1 MKTLP
6 NKITVL
12 RMLLVPVYLL
22 LAYTGH
28 MYIAFAVFAVASI
41 SDFVDGY
48 LARKYHVVSVFG
60 KFMDPLAD
68 KILVLSAMCFLVEKG
83 LMPGWAVAVVLF
95 REFAVSGLRLIAAEK
110 SIVLAA
116 GWSGKVK
123 TASTMVALCVLM
135 LFPTRILC
143 IIATVLIVATT
154 LYSGIEYFVINW
166 KLVSDNTKNTAS
178 DKKAAHKAKK

>member
-22 LAYTGH
+22 LAYYGH
-28 MYIAFAVFAVASI
+28 RVLAFTVFAVASV

-48 LARKYHVVSVFG
+48 LARKYHVISVFG

-68 KILVLSAMCFLVEKG
+68 KVLVLSSMCFFVEKG
-83 LMPGWAVAVVLF
+83 YMPGWAVALVLF

-110 SIVLAA
+110 NIVLAA
-116 GWSGKVK
+116 GWSGKIK
-123 TASTMVALCVLM
+123 TGTTMIALCVLT
-135 LFPTRILC
+135 LFPTKLHC
-143 IIATVLIVATT
+143 SVATALIVATT
-154 LYSGIEYFVINW
+154 LYSGIEYFIINW
-166 KLVSDNTKNTAS
+166 KLVSDGE
-178 DKKAAHKAKK
+178 